1 MEKGYFHD
9 KKVIEDEYEKK
20 KSDIEAEQAKIIK
33 LLQQNEKMQWE
44 NIPKKSRGV
53 FKPTVTSWAN
63 VPEAD
68 KKGVNDAIAAA
79 NEVRIA
85 KEKSLQETFL
95 KQYND
100 YSLQKLE
107 IDRKYEADR
116 KALIDIR
123 SQYKEGTPEY
133 DTFTLRLAQNEKK
146 KVLEQ
151 AKLSFSQLKESP
163 IYSLASEDATR
174 VSIEGLQRL
183 VAILQKYKQAAIDAY
198 DPESIR
204 TWSQEID
211 SAMANL
217 AKRDPIN
224 TLKKSRED
232 LVKANSEVTESTKA
246 LTEAQKEY
254 NEAAEEAA
262 RIEEKKKYLKKRI
275 ESISSDSSDFYS
287 TPQSQE
293 QPEVQ
298 IPLEAPKSDT
308 WSASSATKEQKLV
321 NVRKQLADVTS
332 KSATANTKLDIVT
345 GKQIG
350 RAHV

>member
-53 FKPTVTSWAN
+53 FKPTVTSWDN

-254 NEAAEEAA
+254 NEAAEE
-262 RIEEKKKYLKKRI
+262 E
-275 ESISSDSSDFYS
+275 
-287 TPQSQE
+287 QE
-293 QPEVQ
+293 
-298 IPLEAPKSDT
+298 
-308 WSASSATKEQKLV
+308 
-321 NVRKQLADVTS
+321 
-332 KSATANTKLDIVT
+332 
-345 GKQIG
+345 
-350 RAHV
+350 